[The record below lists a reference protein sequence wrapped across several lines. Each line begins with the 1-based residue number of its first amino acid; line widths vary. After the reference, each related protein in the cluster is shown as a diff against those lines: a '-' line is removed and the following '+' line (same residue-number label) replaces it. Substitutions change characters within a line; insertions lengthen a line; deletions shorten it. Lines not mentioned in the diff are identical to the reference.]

1 MAIDNFI
8 PTVWS
13 ARLIQALTKN
23 TVFASLM
30 NRNWEPV
37 ARTGARTVRIGAVT
51 TDITVG
57 DYTKNTD
64 ISDPQVLDDTTQDLV
79 LDQQKYFN
87 FYVDDIDRFQSVPDL
102 MSEAMRLSA
111 VKIGD
116 VIDLYAEGI
125 IRGGVVSNNR
135 ITNTTAFGSVTD
147 GYFASVNA
155 LKLAMDEANIPTDR
169 ERFLVVPPKFI
180 SNLTKYIADKGV
192 SGNLFAPATT
202 EETLRNGF
210 AGRYL
215 GFRLYVSNN
224 VHTTT
229 GNTASATCLAGTMD
243 GATFAEQISEINAY
257 RPEKRFGDAVKGLY
271 VYAGKVINPAQL
283 YSLTIRTV

>member
-23 TVFASLM
+23 YVYASLF
-30 NRNWEPV
+30 NRNYEPV
-37 ARTGARTVRIGAVT
+37 ARGGARTVRIGTVT
-51 TDITVG
+51 TDITVS
-57 DYTKNTD
+57 DYSKNTD
-64 ISDPQVLDDTTQDLV
+64 ISNPQILDDATQDLV

-87 FYVDDIDRFQSVPDL
+87 FYVDDIDKFQSVPDL

-116 VIDLYAEGI
+116 VVDQYAEGI
-125 IRGGVVSNNR
+125 LRGALVSGR
-135 ITNTTAFGSVTD
+135 SVANTTAFGSVND
-147 GYFASVNA
+147 GYFGSVNQ
-155 LKLAMDEANIPTDR
+155 LKLAMDKANIPSDR
-169 ERFLVVPPKFI
+169 ERFLVVPPEFV

-192 SGNLFAPATT
+192 AGNLFAPATT
-202 EETLRNGF
+202 ESTLRNGF
-210 AGRYL
+210 AGNYL

-229 GNTASATCLAGTMD
+229 GTATCIAGTMD
-243 GATFAEQISEINAY
+243 AATYAEQISEINAY

-271 VYAGKVINPAQL
+271 VYAGKVVVPEQL
-283 YSLTIRTV
+283 FRLTIRTV

>member
-13 ARLIQALTKN
+13 ARLVQALSKN
-23 TVFASLM
+23 YVFASLM

-51 TDITVG
+51 TDITVS
-57 DYTKNTD
+57 DYAKNTD
-64 ISDPQVLDDTTQDLV
+64 ISSPQILDDSTQDLV

-87 FYVDDIDRFQSVPDL
+87 FYVDDIDKFQSVPDL

-111 VKIGD
+111 LKIGD
-116 VIDLYAEGI
+116 VVDQYAEGV
-125 IRGGVVSNNR
+125 IRAGVTSGR
-135 ITNTTAFGSVTD
+135 TTANTTAFGSVND
-147 GYFASVNA
+147 GYFSSVNT
-155 LKLAMDEANIPTDR
+155 LKLAMDKANIPADR
-169 ERFLVVPPKFI
+169 ERFLVVPPEFI
-180 SNLTKYIADKGV
+180 ANVTKYVADKGV

-224 VHTTT
+224 VHATT
-229 GNTASATCLAGTMD
+229 GNAATATCLAGTMD

-257 RPEKRFGDAVKGLY
+257 RPERRFGDAVKGLY
-271 VYAGKVINPAQL
+271 VYAGKVVQPEQL
-283 YSLTIRTV
+283 FALTIRIV